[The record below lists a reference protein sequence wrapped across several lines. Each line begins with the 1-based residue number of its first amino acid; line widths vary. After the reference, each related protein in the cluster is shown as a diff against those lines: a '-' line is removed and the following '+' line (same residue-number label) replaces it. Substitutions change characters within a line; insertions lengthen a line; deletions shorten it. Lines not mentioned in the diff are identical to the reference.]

1 MLKRQKGSEC
11 LNCGQIIGDANFCS
25 NCGQVNDTRRLTFI
39 ELIGESLSNFF
50 AVDGRIF
57 RTLKDVLIKPGKVA
71 TEFRLGKRVRYMNPV
86 RFYFLASIL
95 LITSIQL
102 NRDAN
107 LVNSN
112 IDQESISRLKTLSD
126 EERETAIQKAEDKLN
141 KFEDPS
147 IIIRFSAMSDYLIV
161 KPESSKE
168 ELFNRLKLEPGF
180 WNDFAFEQAQK
191 TARFGH
197 NQKDNFESFNRELI
211 SKLVWILFLFI
222 PILGLVLKLL
232 YFRRDFYYPEHL
244 FFTLYQQGL
253 FFFISF
259 LYNLIIDNQTVFILI
274 ILLYG
279 VHLFLAMHRFYGQS
293 WGKTFFKYFL
303 VNLFG
308 LLSFIAFFML
318 SLVLVFILM

>member
-11 LNCGQIIGDANFCS
+11 LNCGQDIGDSNYCS

-57 RTLKDVLIKPGKVA
+57 RTLRDVLIKPGKVA
-71 TEFRLGKRVRYMNPV
+71 TNFRLGKRMRYMNPV

-126 EERETAIQKAEDKLN
+126 EERESAIQKAEDKLN
-141 KFEDPS
+141 KFDDPS
-147 IIIRFSAMSDYLIV
+147 IVIRFSAMSDYLMV

-168 ELFNRLKLEPGF
+168 ELYNRLKLEPGF

-191 TARFGH
+191 TEAGT
-197 NQKDNFESFNRELI
+197 FESGI
-211 SKLVWILFLFI
+211 H
-222 PILGLVLKLL
+222 ILGLAEGMVG
-232 YFRRDFYYPEHL
+232 YATEDGMVTSEMASAVEAAAAEIVSGSMEVADWS
-244 FFTLYQQGL
+244 QE
-253 FFFISF
+253 
-259 LYNLIIDNQTVFILI
+259 
-274 ILLYG
+274 
-279 VHLFLAMHRFYGQS
+279 
-293 WGKTFFKYFL
+293 
-303 VNLFG
+303 
-308 LLSFIAFFML
+308 
-318 SLVLVFILM
+318 